1 MAKAGQTHT
10 NAYKTNIVE
19 ENGKKFYVGASDGFK
34 RSLEAHMK
42 KNTTRMFVDGKYIPK
57 SHPLHKAGRYDSFE
71 DAAFSS
77 LTNYKTNPKG
87 QVYAMY
93 NPAWP
98 DWIKVGKAVD
108 AEDRLK
114 NYQTSSPLRNYKL
127 LMAVDVDNRNEK
139 EAEAHVAFGSQFK
152 QRNEWFKCS
161 KREAKKILRNIA

>member
-1 MAKAGQTHT
+1 
-10 NAYKTNIVE
+10 
-19 ENGKKFYVGASDGFK
+19 
-34 RSLEAHMK
+34 
-42 KNTTRMFVDGKYIPK
+42 
-57 SHPLHKAGRYDSFE
+57 
-71 DAAFSS
+71 
-77 LTNYKTNPKG
+77 
-87 QVYAMY
+87 MY

-139 EAEAHVAFGSQFK
+139 EAEAHVAFGAQFK